1 MSHRSSTLNRETA
14 ETKVSVTLD
23 LDGQGS
29 YEIDTGNGMF
39 DHLLAQLS
47 RHGAM
52 DLAISAQGDT
62 HVGWHHL
69 VEDVGI
75 LLGRALREAVGD
87 ARGIVRMSH
96 AYVPLD
102 EALALAVVDFGGRG
116 YAVIDSGLTDSDLG
130 GLSGSLIDHF
140 LDSLSREG
148 AFNLHLRVLAG
159 ANNHHRAEAA
169 FKALAR
175 AFRAA
180 LSIDEARR
188 GRRPQ
193 HQGSDWVGDRVSE

>member
-1 MSHRSSTLNRETA
+1 MSQRSSILNRETA
-14 ETKVSVTLD
+14 ETRVSVELD

-39 DHLLAQLS
+39 DHMLAQLS

-52 DLAISAQGDT
+52 DLKVSAQGDVE
-62 HVGWHHL
+62 VGWHHL

-75 LLGRALREAVGD
+75 VLGRAMREAVGD
-87 ARGIVRMSH
+87 ARGITRMSH

-102 EALALAVVDFGGRG
+102 EALALAVVDFSGRG
-116 YAVIDSGLTDSDLG
+116 YAVIDSMLTESDLG

-140 LDSLSREG
+140 LESFSREG

-159 ANNHHRAEAA
+159 ANNHHKAEAA

-175 AFRAA
+175 AVKAA
-180 LSIDEARR
+180 LTIDESR
-188 GRRPQ
+188 GGTVPSTK
-193 HQGSDWVGDRVSE
+193 GKIG

>member
-1 MSHRSSTLNRETA
+1 MSQRSSILNRETA
-14 ETKVSVTLD
+14 ETRVSVELD

-39 DHLLAQLS
+39 DHMLAQLS

-52 DLAISAQGDT
+52 DLKVSAQGDVE
-62 HVGWHHL
+62 VGWHHL

-75 LLGRALREAVGD
+75 VLGRAMREAVGD
-87 ARGIVRMSH
+87 ARGITRMSH

-102 EALALAVVDFGGRG
+102 EALALAVVDFSGRG
-116 YAVIDSGLTDSDLG
+116 YAVIDSMLTESDLG

-140 LDSLSREG
+140 LESFSREG

-159 ANNHHRAEAA
+159 SNNHHKAEAA

-175 AFRAA
+175 AVKAA
-180 LSIDEARR
+180 LTIDESR
-188 GRRPQ
+188 GGAVPSTK
-193 HQGSDWVGDRVSE
+193 GKIG

>member
-1 MSHRSSTLNRETA
+1 MSQRSSILNRETA
-14 ETKVSVTLD
+14 ETRVSVELD

-39 DHLLAQLS
+39 DHMLAQLS

-52 DLAISAQGDT
+52 DLKVSAQGDVE
-62 HVGWHHL
+62 VGWHHL

-75 LLGRALREAVGD
+75 VLGRAMREAVGD
-87 ARGIVRMSH
+87 ARGITRMSH

-102 EALALAVVDFGGRG
+102 EALALAVVDFSGRG
-116 YAVIDSGLTDSDLG
+116 YAVIDSMLTESDLG

-140 LDSLSREG
+140 LESFSREG

-159 ANNHHRAEAA
+159 SNNHHKAEAA

-175 AFRAA
+175 AVKAA
-180 LSIDEARR
+180 LTIDESR
-188 GRRPQ
+188 GGAIPSTK
-193 HQGSDWVGDRVSE
+193 GKIG

>member
-1 MSHRSSTLNRETA
+1 MSDRSSTLNRETA
-14 ETKVSVTLD
+14 ETRVSVTLD
-23 LDGQGS
+23 LDGQGR
-29 YEIDTGNGMF
+29 YEIDTGNGML

-47 RHGAM
+47 RHGSM
-52 DLAISAQGDT
+52 DLNVSARGDT
-62 HVGWHHL
+62 EVGWHHL

-75 LLGRALREAVGD
+75 LLGRAIKEAVGD
-87 ARGIVRMSH
+87 ARGIVRTSH

-116 YAVIDSGLTDSDLG
+116 YAVIDSALTDTDLG

-140 LDSLSREG
+140 LDTLSREG

-159 ANNHHRAEAA
+159 ANNHHRAEAS
-169 FKALAR
+169 FKAIAR

-180 LSIDEARR
+180 LTIDAARR
-188 GRRPQ
+188 DAIPSTKEAIG
-193 HQGSDWVGDRVSE
+193 

>member
-1 MSHRSSTLNRETA
+1 MSQRSSILNRETV
-14 ETKVSVTLD
+14 ETRVSVELD

-39 DHLLAQLS
+39 DHMLAQLS

-52 DLAISAQGDT
+52 DLKVSAQGDVE
-62 HVGWHHL
+62 VGWHHL

-75 LLGRALREAVGD
+75 VLGRAMREAVGD
-87 ARGIVRMSH
+87 ARGITRMSH

-102 EALALAVVDFGGRG
+102 EALALAVVDFSGRG
-116 YAVIDSGLTDSDLG
+116 YAVIDSMLTESDLG

-140 LDSLSREG
+140 LESFSREG

-159 ANNHHRAEAA
+159 SNNHHKAEAA

-175 AFRAA
+175 AVKAA
-180 LSIDEARR
+180 LTIDESR
-188 GRRPQ
+188 GAAVPSTK
-193 HQGSDWVGDRVSE
+193 GKIG

>member
-1 MSHRSSTLNRETA
+1 MSQRSSKLNRETA
-14 ETKVSVTLD
+14 ETRVSVELD

-39 DHLLAQLS
+39 DHMLAQLS

-52 DLAISAQGDT
+52 DLKVSAQGDVE
-62 HVGWHHL
+62 VGWHHL

-75 LLGRALREAVGD
+75 VLGRAMREAVGD
-87 ARGIVRMSH
+87 ARGITRMSH

-102 EALALAVVDFGGRG
+102 EALALAVVDFSGRG
-116 YAVIDSGLTDSDLG
+116 YAVIDSMLTESDLG

-140 LDSLSREG
+140 LESFSREG

-159 ANNHHRAEAA
+159 SNNHHKAEAA

-175 AFRAA
+175 AVKAA
-180 LSIDEARR
+180 LTIDESRR
-188 GRRPQ
+188 GAVPSTK
-193 HQGSDWVGDRVSE
+193 GKIG

>member
-1 MSHRSSTLNRETA
+1 LSQRSSILNRETA
-14 ETKVSVTLD
+14 ETRVSVELD

-39 DHLLAQLS
+39 DHMLAQLS

-52 DLAISAQGDT
+52 DLKVSAQGDVE
-62 HVGWHHL
+62 VGWHHL

-75 LLGRALREAVGD
+75 VLGRAMREAVGD
-87 ARGIVRMSH
+87 ARGITRMSH

-102 EALALAVVDFGGRG
+102 EALALAVVDFSGRG
-116 YAVIDSGLTDSDLG
+116 YAVIDSMLTESDLG

-140 LDSLSREG
+140 LESFSREG

-159 ANNHHRAEAA
+159 SNNHHKAEAA

-175 AFRAA
+175 AVKAA
-180 LSIDEARR
+180 LTIDESR
-188 GRRPQ
+188 GGAIPSTK
-193 HQGSDWVGDRVSE
+193 GKIG

>member
-1 MSHRSSTLNRETA
+1 MSQRSSKLNRETA
-14 ETKVSVTLD
+14 ETRVSVELD

-39 DHLLAQLS
+39 DHMLAQLS

-52 DLAISAQGDT
+52 DLKVSAQGDVE
-62 HVGWHHL
+62 VGWHHL

-75 LLGRALREAVGD
+75 VLGRAMREAVGD
-87 ARGIVRMSH
+87 ARGITRMSH

-102 EALALAVVDFGGRG
+102 EALALAVVDFSGRG
-116 YAVIDSGLTDSDLG
+116 YAVIDSMLTDSDLG

-140 LDSLSREG
+140 LDSFSREG

-159 ANNHHRAEAA
+159 SNNHHKAEAA

-175 AFRAA
+175 AVKSA
-180 LSIDEARR
+180 LTIDESR
-188 GRRPQ
+188 GGAVPSTK
-193 HQGSDWVGDRVSE
+193 GKIG

>member
-1 MSHRSSTLNRETA
+1 MSQRSSILNRETA
-14 ETKVSVTLD
+14 ETRVSVELD

-39 DHLLAQLS
+39 DHMLAQLS

-52 DLAISAQGDT
+52 DLKVSAQGDVE
-62 HVGWHHL
+62 VGWHHL

-75 LLGRALREAVGD
+75 VLGRAMREAVGD
-87 ARGIVRMSH
+87 ARGITRMSH

-102 EALALAVVDFGGRG
+102 EALALAVVDFSGRG
-116 YAVIDSGLTDSDLG
+116 YAVIDSMLTESDLG

-140 LDSLSREG
+140 LESFSREG

-159 ANNHHRAEAA
+159 ANNHHKAEAA

-175 AFRAA
+175 AVKGA
-180 LSIDEARR
+180 LTIDESR
-188 GRRPQ
+188 GGAIPSTK
-193 HQGSDWVGDRVSE
+193 GKIG

>member
-1 MSHRSSTLNRETA
+1 MSQRSSKLNRETA
-14 ETKVSVTLD
+14 ETRVSVELD

-39 DHLLAQLS
+39 DHMLAQLS

-52 DLAISAQGDT
+52 DLKVSAQGDVE
-62 HVGWHHL
+62 VGWHHL

-75 LLGRALREAVGD
+75 VLGRAMREAVGD
-87 ARGIVRMSH
+87 ARGITRMSH

-102 EALALAVVDFGGRG
+102 EALALAVVDFSGRG
-116 YAVIDSGLTDSDLG
+116 YAVIDSMLTDSDLG

-140 LDSLSREG
+140 LDSFSREG

-159 ANNHHRAEAA
+159 SNNHHKAEAA

-175 AFRAA
+175 AVKAA
-180 LSIDEARR
+180 LTIDESR
-188 GRRPQ
+188 GGAVPSTK
-193 HQGSDWVGDRVSE
+193 GKIG

>member
-1 MSHRSSTLNRETA
+1 MSQRSSILNRETA
-14 ETKVSVTLD
+14 ETRVSVELD

-39 DHLLAQLS
+39 DHMLAQLS

-52 DLAISAQGDT
+52 DLKVSAQGDVE
-62 HVGWHHL
+62 VGWHHL

-75 LLGRALREAVGD
+75 VLGRALREAVGD
-87 ARGIVRMSH
+87 ARGITRMSH

-102 EALALAVVDFGGRG
+102 EALALAVVDFSGRG
-116 YAVIDSGLTDSDLG
+116 YAVIDSMLTESDLG

-140 LDSLSREG
+140 LESFSREG

-159 ANNHHRAEAA
+159 ANNHHKAEAA

-175 AFRAA
+175 AVKAA
-180 LSIDEARR
+180 LTIDESR
-188 GRRPQ
+188 GGAVPSTK
-193 HQGSDWVGDRVSE
+193 GKIG

>member
-1 MSHRSSTLNRETA
+1 MSQRSSILKRETA
-14 ETKVSVTLD
+14 ETRVSVELD

-39 DHLLAQLS
+39 DHMLAQLS

-52 DLAISAQGDT
+52 DLKVSAQGDVE
-62 HVGWHHL
+62 VGWHHL

-75 LLGRALREAVGD
+75 VLGRAMREAVGD
-87 ARGIVRMSH
+87 ARGITRMSH

-102 EALALAVVDFGGRG
+102 EALALAVVDFSGRG
-116 YAVIDSGLTDSDLG
+116 YAVIDSMLTESDLG

-140 LDSLSREG
+140 LESFSREG

-159 ANNHHRAEAA
+159 SNNHHKAEAA

-175 AFRAA
+175 AVKAA
-180 LSIDEARR
+180 LTIDESR
-188 GRRPQ
+188 GGAVPSTK
-193 HQGSDWVGDRVSE
+193 GKIG

>member
-1 MSHRSSTLNRETA
+1 MSQRSSILNRETA
-14 ETKVSVTLD
+14 ETRVSVELD

-39 DHLLAQLS
+39 DHMLAQLS

-52 DLAISAQGDT
+52 DLKVSAQGDVE
-62 HVGWHHL
+62 VGWHHL

-75 LLGRALREAVGD
+75 VLGRAMREAVGD
-87 ARGIVRMSH
+87 ARGITRMSH

-102 EALALAVVDFGGRG
+102 EALALAVVDFSGRG
-116 YAVIDSGLTDSDLG
+116 YAVIDSMLTESDLG

-140 LDSLSREG
+140 LESFSREG

-159 ANNHHRAEAA
+159 ANNHHKAEAA

-175 AFRAA
+175 AVKAA
-180 LSIDEARR
+180 LTIDESR
-188 GRRPQ
+188 GGAVPSTK
-193 HQGSDWVGDRVSE
+193 GKIG

>member
-1 MSHRSSTLNRETA
+1 MSPRSSILKRETA
-14 ETKVSVTLD
+14 ETRVSVEFD

-39 DHLLAQLS
+39 DHMLAQLS

-52 DLAISAQGDT
+52 DLKVSAQGDVE
-62 HVGWHHL
+62 VGWHHL

-75 LLGRALREAVGD
+75 VLGRALREAVGD
-87 ARGIVRMSH
+87 ARGITRMSH

-102 EALALAVVDFGGRG
+102 EALALAVVDFSGRG
-116 YAVIDSGLTDSDLG
+116 YAVIDSMLTESDLG

-140 LDSLSREG
+140 LESFSREG

-159 ANNHHRAEAA
+159 SNNHHKAEAA

-175 AFRAA
+175 AVKAA
-180 LSIDEARR
+180 LTIDESR
-188 GRRPQ
+188 GGTVPSTK
-193 HQGSDWVGDRVSE
+193 GKIG

>member
-1 MSHRSSTLNRETA
+1 MSQRSSILKRETA
-14 ETKVSVTLD
+14 ETRVSVELD

-39 DHLLAQLS
+39 DHMLAQLS

-52 DLAISAQGDT
+52 DLKVSAQGDVE
-62 HVGWHHL
+62 VGWHHL

-75 LLGRALREAVGD
+75 VLGRAMREAVGD
-87 ARGIVRMSH
+87 ARGITRMSH

-102 EALALAVVDFGGRG
+102 EALALAVVDFSGRG
-116 YAVIDSGLTDSDLG
+116 YAVIDSMLTESDLG

-140 LDSLSREG
+140 LESFSREG

-159 ANNHHRAEAA
+159 SNNHHKAEAA

-175 AFRAA
+175 AVKAA
-180 LSIDEARR
+180 LTIDESRR
-188 GRRPQ
+188 GAVPSTK
-193 HQGSDWVGDRVSE
+193 GKIG

>member
-1 MSHRSSTLNRETA
+1 MSQRSSKLNRETA
-14 ETKVSVTLD
+14 ETRVSVELD

-39 DHLLAQLS
+39 DHMLAQLS

-52 DLAISAQGDT
+52 DLKVSAQGDVE
-62 HVGWHHL
+62 VGWHHL

-75 LLGRALREAVGD
+75 VLGRALREAVGD
-87 ARGIVRMSH
+87 ARGITRMSH

-102 EALALAVVDFGGRG
+102 EALALAVVDFSGRG
-116 YAVIDSGLTDSDLG
+116 YAVIDSMLTESDLG

-140 LDSLSREG
+140 LESFSREG

-159 ANNHHRAEAA
+159 SNNHHKAEAA

-175 AFRAA
+175 AVKAA
-180 LSIDEARR
+180 LTIDESR
-188 GRRPQ
+188 GGAIPSTK
-193 HQGSDWVGDRVSE
+193 GKIG

>member
-1 MSHRSSTLNRETA
+1 MSQRSSKLNRETA
-14 ETKVSVTLD
+14 ETRVSVELD

-39 DHLLAQLS
+39 DHMLAQLS

-52 DLAISAQGDT
+52 DLKVSAQGDVE
-62 HVGWHHL
+62 VGWHHL

-75 LLGRALREAVGD
+75 VLGRAMREAVGD
-87 ARGIVRMSH
+87 ARGITRMSH

-102 EALALAVVDFGGRG
+102 EALALAVVDFSGRG
-116 YAVIDSGLTDSDLG
+116 YAVIDSMLTESDLG

-140 LDSLSREG
+140 LESFSREG

-159 ANNHHRAEAA
+159 SNNHHKAEAA

-175 AFRAA
+175 AVKAA
-180 LSIDEARR
+180 LTIDESR
-188 GRRPQ
+188 GGAIPSTK
-193 HQGSDWVGDRVSE
+193 GKIG

>member
-1 MSHRSSTLNRETA
+1 MSQRSSILKRETA
-14 ETKVSVTLD
+14 ETRVSVELD

-39 DHLLAQLS
+39 DHMLAQLS

-52 DLAISAQGDT
+52 DLKVSAQGDVE
-62 HVGWHHL
+62 VGWHHL

-75 LLGRALREAVGD
+75 VLGRAMREAVGD
-87 ARGIVRMSH
+87 ARGITRMSH

-102 EALALAVVDFGGRG
+102 EALALAVVDFSGRG
-116 YAVIDSGLTDSDLG
+116 YAVIDSMLTESDLG

-140 LDSLSREG
+140 LESFSREG

-159 ANNHHRAEAA
+159 ANNHHKAEAA

-175 AFRAA
+175 AVKAA
-180 LSIDEARR
+180 LTIDESR
-188 GRRPQ
+188 GGTVPSTK
-193 HQGSDWVGDRVSE
+193 GKIG

>member
-1 MSHRSSTLNRETA
+1 MSQRSSILNRETA
-14 ETKVSVTLD
+14 ETRVSVELD

-39 DHLLAQLS
+39 DHMLAQLS

-52 DLAISAQGDT
+52 DLKVSAQGDVE
-62 HVGWHHL
+62 VGWHHL

-75 LLGRALREAVGD
+75 VVGRAMREAVGD
-87 ARGIVRMSH
+87 ARGITRMSH

-102 EALALAVVDFGGRG
+102 EALALAVVDFSGRG
-116 YAVIDSGLTDSDLG
+116 YAVIDSMLTESDLG

-140 LDSLSREG
+140 LESFSREG

-159 ANNHHRAEAA
+159 ANNHHKAEAA

-175 AFRAA
+175 AVKAA
-180 LSIDEARR
+180 LTIDESR
-188 GRRPQ
+188 GGTVPSTK
-193 HQGSDWVGDRVSE
+193 GKIG